1 MITVF
6 YDAKCGLC
14 AREIGYYRRI
24 APDGVFAWQDVSEFA
39 EVLEREG
46 VSLVQA
52 LQLLHVK
59 DDAGRLHVGV
69 DAFIVIWQSLRRWR
83 VLALIVGLPII
94 RPMASWVYRAFAAW
108 RFSRLRH
115 CQLAV
120 REEGSN

>member
-6 YDAKCGLC
+6 YDGKCGLC
-14 AREIGYYRRI
+14 AREISYYRRI
-24 APDGVFAWQDVSEFA
+24 APDGIFAWLDVSESA

-83 VLALIVGLPII
+83 LLALVVALPIV
-94 RPMASWVYRAFAAW
+94 RPLASWVYRAFATW
-108 RFSRLRH
+108 RFSRLQH
-115 CQLAV
+115 CQLAA
-120 REEGSN
+120 RKEESN

>member
-14 AREIGYYRRI
+14 AREIDYYRRI

-83 VLALIVGLPII
+83 VLALVVALPII
-94 RPMASWVYRAFAAW
+94 RPLATWVYRAFAAW